1 MNSYAIILRLKKEL
15 EQKNEQIGKLEAALQ
30 QIWMPVSALNATVLE
45 SNGAVVIERAGRKK
59 CSD

>member
-30 QIWMPVSALNATVLE
+30 QIWMQVSALNATVLE